1 MSKPAK
7 PAAPAAPAEG
17 AEGAAPPKSKKML
30 FIIIGVVVLLIAG
43 GAGWYFTKGHAPE
56 DEHAAEVKVEPAHEP
71 KYVSLGEN
79 FTVNLLHEDG
89 DQYLQAGITLKIL
102 DPALEEKIK
111 ARMPEIKSKLLFLL
125 ANKLPSELQTAAG
138 KQKLVSDIIAETDA
152 VLELGDAHAA
162 PGANAHAAAD
172 PHAAPVAAAPAA
184 DAHAVPATNSH
195 AAPPTDPHAA
205 PAADPHAAPPASA
218 VAASGVVAPLLH
230 KTTGIVDVLF
240 TAFIIQ

>member
-7 PAAPAAPAEG
+7 PAAAPAAP

-30 FIIIGVVVLLIAG
+30 FIIIGVVVLAIAG

-56 DEHAAEVKVEPAHEP
+56 SEHAAEVKAEPVHEP
-71 KYVSLGEN
+71 KYIALGEN
-79 FTVNLLHEDG
+79 FTVNLLHENG

-102 DPALEEKIK
+102 DPTLEEKIK

-138 KQKLVSDIIAETDA
+138 KQKLVGEIIAETDA
-152 VLELGDAHAA
+152 VLGMGDAHGAPTGDAHAA
-162 PGANAHAAAD
+162 PATDAHAAPAAPVVDAHAAPAASGHVAPPAD
-172 PHAAPVAAAPAA
+172 PHAAPA
-184 DAHAVPATNSH
+184 
-195 AAPPTDPHAA
+195 TDPHV
-205 PAADPHAAPPASA
+205 APPATE
-218 VAASGVVAPLLH
+218 VAASGVGAPLPH

>member
-7 PAAPAAPAEG
+7 PAAPAAP

-30 FIIIGVVVLLIAG
+30 FIIIGVVVLAIAG
-43 GAGWYFTKGHAPE
+43 GAGWYFTKGNAPE
-56 DEHAAEVKVEPAHEP
+56 GEHAEEVKAEPLHEP
-71 KYVSLGEN
+71 KYIMLGEN

-102 DPALEEKIK
+102 DPSLEEKIK

-125 ANKLPSELQTAAG
+125 SNKYPSELQTAAG
-138 KQKLVSDIIAETDA
+138 KQKLVSDIIAETDY
-152 VLELGDAHAA
+152 VLGLGPAPVHTPPVADAHAT
-162 PGANAHAAAD
+162 
-172 PHAAPVAAAPAA
+172 APAA
-184 DAHAVPATNSH
+184 DAHA
-195 AAPPTDPHAA
+195 APPAADAHAA
-205 PAADPHAAPPASA
+205 PAASGHAAPAVDPHAAPPASA
-218 VAASGVVAPLLH
+218 VAASGVAAPLPH